1 MGLVDLT
8 FPFCLSL
15 LPSAAYW
22 VCPQLGP
29 SWSQSGCRIFRY
41 YILIQRPRTGRAIS
55 PYLSILGRRVH
66 SSWFPADTTSSL
78 LKWPESCL
86 IGMWKVNTDK
96 RENELSSQ
104 ELKRTRSL
112 EEHGSPTPEQS
123 QGSVLQQCGG
133 GRCRAWSWG
142 REGGA
147 GSPRELAPQGLAC
160 NDLMDFQ
167 RQLQTKPCT
176 QILVS

>member
-86 IGMWKVNTDK
+86 IGMWKVNIDK

-104 ELKRTRSL
+104 ELKRAGSL
-112 EEHGSPTPEQS
+112 AAPHLNRVRDLLFN
-123 QGSVLQQCGG
+123 SVG
-133 GRCRAWSWG
+133 
-142 REGGA
+142 EGGA
-147 GSPRELAPQGLAC
+147 EPGLGVGKVEPVHQENWPPRG
-160 NDLMDFQ
+160 
-167 RQLQTKPCT
+167 
-176 QILVS
+176 